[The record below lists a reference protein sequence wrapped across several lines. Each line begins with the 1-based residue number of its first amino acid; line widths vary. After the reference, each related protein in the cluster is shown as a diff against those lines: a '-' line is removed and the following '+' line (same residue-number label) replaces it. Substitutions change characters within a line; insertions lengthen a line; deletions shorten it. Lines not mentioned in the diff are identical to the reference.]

1 MPEGAAAS
9 ADGAVILRM
18 ARDGDQA
25 DEWTL
30 VLTAVGIPAQVLRGS
45 LMAVDQPGFS
55 AAAQHGGAPGEVAVA
70 RRGRV
75 GFALCV
81 PPEHASAAA
90 RTLAEYERESREG
103 ADERPVPPP
112 VRGSGAL
119 GAVVGLL
126 LVGFERWTGF
136 AEQTS
141 DSRFDA
147 RWFTVGVASA
157 GRIRA
162 GEWWRAVTAMTLHA
176 DVMHLAG
183 NVVGSVIFV
192 GAAGRWLGW
201 GVAAWLMVLAACA
214 ANLATAYVKPVEH
227 QSLGASTVTFA
238 ALGLLVGLQVVHR
251 WRGGGL
257 ARRRAWL
264 VGFGA
269 GLGLMAMLGMGQQ
282 SDVAAHAFSLGFGTL
297 LGLAAGALMDG
308 QRDGIPRPDER
319 RPSRWARL
327 VQPALALLVLGAVAA
342 AWRRAWP

>member
-1 MPEGAAAS
+1 
-9 ADGAVILRM
+9 VVLRV

-30 VLTAVGIPAQVLRGS
+30 VLTAVGIPSQVVRGMPSNGEARPGDPAVVVPQS
-45 LMAVDQPGFS
+45 LPVRPGGPWAGGLVLCVAPEQV
-55 AAAQHGGAPGEVAVA
+55 AAAT
-70 RRGRV
+70 
-75 GFALCV
+75 
-81 PPEHASAAA
+81 

-103 ADERPVPPP
+103 ADERPVLAPA
-112 VRGSGAL
+112 RGSGAL

-126 LVGFERWTGF
+126 LVLFERVTGF
-136 AEQTS
+136 ADQTA
-141 DSRFDA
+141 DSRWDS

-157 GRIRA
+157 ARIRA

-183 NVVGSVIFV
+183 NVVASIIFV
-192 GAAGRWLGW
+192 GAAGQWLGW
-201 GVAAWLMVLAACA
+201 GLASMLMVLAACG
-214 ANLATAYVKPVEH
+214 ANLATAHVKPLDH

-282 SDVAAHAFSLGFGTL
+282 SDVSAHAFSLGFGTL
-297 LGLAAGALMDG
+297 LGLGAGATLDRRRG
-308 QRDGIPRPDER
+308 PVLAGGDARGPGGRSGWWVWAQRG
-319 RPSRWARL
+319 
-327 VQPALALLVLGAVAA
+327 LAFVILAAVAA
-342 AWRRAWP
+342 AWRRAWSS